1 MLVDAD
7 ATCFLLFFSGRFI
20 HSVGNRN
27 TSVWRT
33 DWSGSTVTR
42 REIPF
47 PKNAGLDTDLH
58 DNTKEMN
65 EHSDSQYTLFP
76 CHLSWFVTESFILD
90 GIVLVGSRFFPSI
103 FPFIL

>member
-1 MLVDAD
+1 
-7 ATCFLLFFSGRFI
+7 
-20 HSVGNRN
+20 
-27 TSVWRT
+27 
-33 DWSGSTVTR
+33 
-42 REIPF
+42 
-47 PKNAGLDTDLH
+47 
-58 DNTKEMN
+58 MN